1 MSRDVNLLHPK
12 LRRIAAQVLDEC
24 TAAGLPVLITQTLRT
39 REEQDALYAQG
50 RTTPGAIVTNAR
62 WPNGA
67 HCWGVALDFCRNVRG
82 REYDDSDGFFRRVAE
97 IGKKHGLAWGGDWK
111 NFVDKPHLE
120 LAEFMPGG
128 SAAWLIKTYGS
139 PEKFMAAW
147 EEEDMVRYKTIGDVP
162 AAFAPVVRELMAR
175 GVILGDGNED
185 MDARVIDL
193 SEDMARVL
201 VYLDRAGV
209 LGFPAK

>member
-12 LRRIAAQVLDEC
+12 LRVIVAQVLDEC
-24 TAAGLPVLITQTLRT
+24 AAAGLPVRITQTFRT
-39 REEQDALYAQG
+39 REEQEALYWQG

-67 HCWGVALDFCRNVRG
+67 HCWGVAFDFCRNVRG

-139 PEKFMAAW
+139 PEKFMARIDHVHLPIF
-147 EEEDMVRYKTIGDVP
+147 ERVMQ
-162 AAFAPVVRELMAR
+162 R
-175 GVILGDGNED
+175 G
-185 MDARVIDL
+185 
-193 SEDMARVL
+193 
-201 VYLDRAGV
+201 
-209 LGFPAK
+209 F